1 MKLLTIAL
9 LTTITLT
16 SCNVTTKPD
25 GSTEARLDSKT
36 VLGLAKVLA
45 EK

>member
-1 MKLLTIAL
+1 MKLLTIVIV
-9 LTTITLT
+9 TISILT
-16 SCNVTTKPD
+16 SCNVTTNPD
-25 GSTEARLDSKT
+25 GSSKATLDSKA